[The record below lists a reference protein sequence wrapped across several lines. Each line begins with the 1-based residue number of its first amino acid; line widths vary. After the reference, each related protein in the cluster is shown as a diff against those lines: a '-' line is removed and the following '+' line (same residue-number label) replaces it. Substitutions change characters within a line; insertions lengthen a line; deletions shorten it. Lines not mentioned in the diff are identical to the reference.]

1 MKDSDYIFEKEIPG
15 GGMASVFVVSK
26 DGEKYALKTPKADA
40 SEEYIKRFL
49 REVRMMQSVDNEH
62 VLPILESSL
71 DGDAPY
77 YIMPLCECSLADKVE
92 SMSQQERVT
101 ACIDFARGIYAVHQ
115 AGMRH
120 RDIKPEN
127 ALYLHGV
134 LKISDLGLG
143 RFVDRDTTTMTTTM
157 EAMGTFGYIPP
168 EYYTSPQTFRSGT
181 VEGDIFMLGKSIY
194 VVCSGGGNA
203 MYVDVTKIDPSIA
216 SIVQKCTEIE
226 PANRYHNVHDI
237 IMDLMSVRDT
247 MLKLA
252 NAPMDLKEILDKRH
266 LIDFEEQVYRYL
278 YSIGNDNE
286 EMARA
291 LRKLDSTTLKEIF
304 TKKRKEIPAFA
315 KYFDDS
321 MSNPQTYIQFDD
333 IDEFSKLQKVLFELC
348 TDFTTKS
355 QILQSMIDFAHG
367 YNRYPAMENIGRILS
382 SLNDDSIRNIATLL
396 GKNKEKIADMRGH
409 FKTSIPRLVQQ
420 ILSE

>member
-26 DGEKYALKTPKADA
+26 DGERYALKTPKADA

-62 VLPILESSL
+62 VLPILGSSL

-92 SMSQQERVT
+92 SLSPQERVT
-101 ACIDFARGIYAVHQ
+101 ACIDLARGIYAVHQ

-157 EAMGTFGYIPP
+157 EAMGTLGYIPP

-181 VEGDIFMLGKSIY
+181 VEGDIFMLGKS
-194 VVCSGGGNA
+194 
-203 MYVDVTKIDPSIA
+203 M
-216 SIVQKCTEIE
+216 
-226 PANRYHNVHDI
+226 
-237 IMDLMSVRDT
+237 
-247 MLKLA
+247 
-252 NAPMDLKEILDKRH
+252 
-266 LIDFEEQVYRYL
+266 
-278 YSIGNDNE
+278 
-286 EMARA
+286 
-291 LRKLDSTTLKEIF
+291 
-304 TKKRKEIPAFA
+304 
-315 KYFDDS
+315 
-321 MSNPQTYIQFDD
+321 
-333 IDEFSKLQKVLFELC
+333 
-348 TDFTTKS
+348 
-355 QILQSMIDFAHG
+355 
-367 YNRYPAMENIGRILS
+367 
-382 SLNDDSIRNIATLL
+382 
-396 GKNKEKIADMRGH
+396 
-409 FKTSIPRLVQQ
+409 
-420 ILSE
+420 